1 MHVQAPEATLVHLI
15 SRSSPFSG
23 NEVIALSD
31 NVVVCRSPK
40 SGVSLSSLGEFQKHF
55 DAAYTR
61 SSEQLR
67 RALNIVH

>member
-1 MHVQAPEATLVHLI
+1 MQVSEATLVHLI

-23 NEVIALSD
+23 NEVVAVSD

-40 SGVSLSSLGEFQKHF
+40 SGVSLNSLGDFQQHF

-61 SSEQLR
+61 SKEQLR
-67 RALNIVH
+67 TALNIVQE